1 MNRASLNNETRV
13 TLRLIMNDE
22 TLFKKTCRLFDKHK
36 SVSLIE
42 SSISQLVQET
52 GKASK
57 EFLDEVDFS
66 AIVNEFKEEN

>member
-22 TLFKKTCRLFDKHK
+22 ALFKKTCRLFDKHK

-42 SSISQLVQET
+42 SGIAELVQET